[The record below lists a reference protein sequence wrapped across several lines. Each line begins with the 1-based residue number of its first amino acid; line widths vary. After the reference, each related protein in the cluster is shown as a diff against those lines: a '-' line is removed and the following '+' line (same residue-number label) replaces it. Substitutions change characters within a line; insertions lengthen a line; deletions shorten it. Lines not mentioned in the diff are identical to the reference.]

1 MADNDID
8 IADADER
15 TRLIR
20 PVGEDDSQ
28 WSRWLGGGK
37 IPRQQQQRQ
46 AAPHSG
52 SYYSSATNSTI
63 GSEELGYIQREV
75 LEEYEEMLKK
85 EDYYGGKRH
94 SSGKIPL
101 AIKIGIYAVKCHILG
116 HFDRQW
122 AAFFFLKLL
131 EQPKSAIIGPLLLSR
146 PLLTVYQ
153 TTQEYVFRRYF

>member
-1 MADNDID
+1 MADDDID

-20 PVGEDDSQ
+20 PVEEDDSQ
-28 WSRWLGGGK
+28 WTRWLGGK
-37 IPRQQQQRQ
+37 IPLARQQQRQ
-46 AAPHSG
+46 VAPHAG

-75 LEEYEEMLKK
+75 LEEYEEMLKN

-122 AAFFFLKLL
+122 AAFFFL
-131 EQPKSAIIGPLLLSR
+131 SYLSS
-146 PLLTVYQ
+146 PSLQ
-153 TTQEYVFRRYF
+153 